1 MEMVRRQL
9 WPLKPKN
16 SSDFKKI
23 YLTSSDMEE
32 NVKEDDS
39 GIGSDLI
46 FTTSGPNYLT
56 LKICFLSYVSWK
68 VLKL

>member
-1 MEMVRRQL
+1 
-9 WPLKPKN
+9 
-16 SSDFKKI
+16 
-23 YLTSSDMEE
+23 MEE

-56 LKICFLSYVSWK
+56 LKICFLSYVS
-68 VLKL
+68 